1 MINTHTTVT
10 RYADTHVHPPLLQIH
25 SGYTRGY
32 TGPGTGTGTGTGA
45 GTGVGYGTRGGG
57 YLTFAGSK
65 GCMGHIISDE
75 DSEDSDAERDGDE
88 AEGGALSEAQMLR
101 LMT

>member
-1 MINTHTTVT
+1 
-10 RYADTHVHPPLLQIH
+10 
-25 SGYTRGY
+25 
-32 TGPGTGTGTGTGA
+32 
-45 GTGVGYGTRGGG
+45 
-57 YLTFAGSK
+57 
-65 GCMGHIISDE
+65 MGHIISDE